1 MLQNRTDSEPWA
13 CYKRTLE
20 ATLLTLGLAVV
31 AATGRNS

>member
-13 CYKRTLE
+13 CGALE
-20 ATLLTLGLAVV
+20 ATLPTLGLAVV